1 MNATAAVNPAVREIL
16 SKQQRVIR
24 WPRVLGAA
32 AVLALV
38 TLVVLVAAA
47 GIGVLPLALLLAVFP
62 VPFHLGYALWIDRY
76 EAEPRWLL
84 LVIFLWGALVSTTI
98 AFILNSLGTW
108 IVGENFGGEAAEIY
122 GGSISAPI
130 VEEGAKGA
138 VLLIILWRWRRLFS
152 GPLDGA
158 VYAILV
164 GLGFSVTE
172 DALYYARG
180 AAEDGVEGALLTFV
194 VRGVLSPF
202 GHPLYTALFGIGLG
216 LAVISTK
223 RWVKIAAPIVGFA
236 LAVGCHSL
244 WNSAGDSLVA
254 LYLLFFI
261 PLLIAT
267 GVLGLFAMRR
277 QGRIVR
283 KYLPPDVVSAEE
295 AKRLY
300 SVRARLADGFAALR
314 KGGIRGWRERED
326 YVRGVSE
333 LAFERYREARARSY

>member
-1 MNATAAVNPAVREIL
+1 MSTTAAVHPAVRTIL
-16 SKQQRVIR
+16 SRQQKAIR
-24 WPRVLGAA
+24 WSLVLGASS
-32 AVLALV
+32 VLALLI
-38 TLVVLVAAA
+38 LVVLVATA

-62 VPFHLGYALWIDRY
+62 VPYYLAYALWIDRY

-84 LVIFLWGALVSTTI
+84 LVIFLWGALVSTTL
-98 AFILNSLGTW
+98 AFILNSVGTW
-108 IVGENFGGEAAEIY
+108 IVGENFGSEAAEIY

-130 VEEGAKGA
+130 VEEAAKGA
-138 VLLIILWRWRRLFS
+138 VLLIIFWRWRRLFS

-180 AAEDGVEGALLTFV
+180 AAEDGVEGALITFV

-202 GHPLYTALFGIGLG
+202 GHPLYTALLGIGLG
-216 LAVISTK
+216 LAAISTK
-223 RWVKIAAPIVGFA
+223 RWVKIAAPSLGFA

-254 LYLLFFI
+254 LYFLFFI
-261 PLLIAT
+261 PLLVAT
-267 GVLGLFAMRR
+267 ALLGLFAMRR

-283 KYLPPDVVSAEE
+283 KYLPADVVTPEE
-295 AKRLY
+295 ARRLY
-300 SVRARLADGFAALR
+300 SVRARLADGFVALR

-333 LAFERYREARARSY
+333 LAFERYREARARA

>member
-1 MNATAAVNPAVREIL
+1 VSATAAVHPAVREIM
-16 SKQQRVIR
+16 SKQQKAIR
-24 WPRVLGAA
+24 WSLILGASS
-32 AVLALV
+32 VLLLV
-38 TLVVLVAAA
+38 TLVVLVASA

-62 VPFHLGYALWIDRY
+62 VPFYLAYALWIDRY

-84 LVIFLWGALVSTTI
+84 LVIFLWGALVSTTL
-98 AFILNSLGTW
+98 AFILNSVGAW
-108 IVGENFGGEAAEIY
+108 IVGENFGSEAAEIY

-138 VLLIILWRWRRLFS
+138 VLLIIFWRWRRLFS

-180 AAEDGVEGALLTFV
+180 AAEDGVEGALFTFV
-194 VRGVLSPF
+194 IRGVLSPF

-216 LAVISTK
+216 IAVISTK
-223 RWVKIAAPIVGFA
+223 RWVRFAAPSVGFA

-254 LYLLFFI
+254 LYFLFFI
-261 PLLIAT
+261 PLVIAT
-267 GVLGLFAMRR
+267 ALLGLFAMRR
-277 QGRIVR
+277 QGRILR
-283 KYLPPDVVSAEE
+283 KYLPRDVMPPEE
-295 AKRLY
+295 AKRLF
-300 SVRARLADGFAALR
+300 SVRARLADGFTALR
-314 KGGIRGWRERED
+314 TGGIRGFRDRED

-333 LAFERYREARARSY
+333 LAFERYRVARASA